1 MHSPECP
8 GWFSF
13 LSLNAVDEKGAHFA
27 RNSTCMSQEPQHSSA
42 SSQRLKGWR
51 RRTSS
56 PERGFL
62 RLGLGSAEGLPWHVP
77 HSRPSSQQLPWTP
90 LSCRCWLPSSAVLP
104 ASWLVLCWRCC
115 CWPLE
120 RWMGSSETL
129 VSVQGLTLPGR
140 SVKNESSN
148 CPQTTEQSP
157 ETYPLPLE
165 HLGPSWWGLIKKG
178 TSVHSMRVSTLSR
191 PLHSQSR
198 AMEEDRIKT
207 EVSQPCSPKELDP
220 AYVANSGTGGA

>member
-140 SVKNESSN
+140 SDLLGSGGLVR
-148 CPQTTEQSP
+148 EQ
-157 ETYPLPLE
+157 LPLAE
-165 HLGPSWWGLIKKG
+165 AQRCCAGSTIFPALSPWRPRPGHPFGRGGRSYVIACASG
-178 TSVHSMRVSTLSR
+178 SDCSCARVDR
-191 PLHSQSR
+191 
-198 AMEEDRIKT
+198 EDRAL
-207 EVSQPCSPKELDP
+207 PCLGAGRQADAVP
-220 AYVANSGTGGA
+220 TG

>member
-140 SVKNESSN
+140 SDLLGSGGLVREQLPREASCVCLYSS
-148 CPQTTEQSP
+148 P
-157 ETYPLPLE
+157 
-165 HLGPSWWGLIKKG
+165 
-178 TSVHSMRVSTLSR
+178 
-191 PLHSQSR
+191 
-198 AMEEDRIKT
+198 
-207 EVSQPCSPKELDP
+207 
-220 AYVANSGTGGA
+220 